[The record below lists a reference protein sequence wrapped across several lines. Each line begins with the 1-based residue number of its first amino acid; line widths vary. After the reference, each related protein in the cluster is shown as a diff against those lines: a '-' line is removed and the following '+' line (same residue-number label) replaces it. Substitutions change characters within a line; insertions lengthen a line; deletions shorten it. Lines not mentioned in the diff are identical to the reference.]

1 MDDVNS
7 ECGQEIKRRIIDLVH
22 EMASDGVIWLP
33 CPSTHATNLFLIPLY
48 TILLPWKWYIYIKS
62 HEHTQKITFTYFVL
76 VVLLHIKIV
85 GYLSHAK
92 KITNKKDIFTPR
104 LVCIDKCRVK

>member
-1 MDDVNS
+1 M
-7 ECGQEIKRRIIDLVH
+7 
-22 EMASDGVIWLP
+22 EMV
-33 CPSTHATNLFLIPLY
+33 
-48 TILLPWKWYIYIKS
+48 YIYKKS

-92 KITNKKDIFTPR
+92 KITNKKKDIFTPI
-104 LVCIDKCRVK
+104 LVQWRASQTALFPVYDVK